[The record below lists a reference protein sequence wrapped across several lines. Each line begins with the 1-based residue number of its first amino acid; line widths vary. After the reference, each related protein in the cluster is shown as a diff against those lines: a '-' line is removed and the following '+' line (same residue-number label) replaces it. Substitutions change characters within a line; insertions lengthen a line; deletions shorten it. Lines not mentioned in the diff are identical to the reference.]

1 MRGTHSGLMKAL
13 RILFSVLVICL
24 SLLFLTEL
32 YYLNILSSQLFLL
45 MAVLV
50 LIVDSVVIAGL
61 LFFTRRRGIQLTCSF
76 LVVCLAAAYGL
87 GTWYISATGNML
99 GKLTSSSEKVKNVI
113 NVYALKNSDIK
124 DIKQLQNEN
133 IGVLSTVNQS
143 GTEKLMDNLKS
154 QGLRISEKK
163 YEGFSDLAQALY
175 DGNVEAIAVNAMY
188 IDNITGLDAFSDFSQ
203 VTDTVYQFEYYTDV
217 TYNVAS
223 VSDITHEPFTV
234 MINGS
239 DSRGGLGDTDRSDV
253 NMLVTIN
260 PETKIVLMVSIPR
273 DAYVETVCD
282 PEYDC
287 QQGAM
292 DKLTHTGQHT
302 FHTTQE
308 TIENFMHV
316 DINYVFRAN
325 FAAVVDIVDALGGID
340 VDVAPGYAV
349 DYFWTN
355 DMFGTDYGVHE
366 GINHLNGQAA
376 LCYARERYAY
386 AEGDFQRIKNQQQ
399 VLKAIA
405 QKITSPEVIV
415 RYTSLLDSIDGN
427 FWTDLSTKEIMDF
440 IQFQISDSPDW
451 TFISYSLSGEADSAY
466 CAESYGNAS
475 VILLDQNTVKT
486 AKSLI
491 DAVKDN
497 KTPEEINKMIE
508 EAAGTAPDYSLD
520 TEIPR
525 ADTSTEDYYPP
536 VQDVAPVTPSYSGQT
551 STDTYTPSEP
561 VYQEPTYTDPGVQTP
576 VTPVQPTVP
585 EPQQPVVPVTPSEPA
600 APVTPVEPV
609 APVTP
614 VEPVVPETPIQDP
627 GTVQPGTAQDT
638 PAAVDPQTVTDSGT
652 TGGNGQ

>member
-1 MRGTHSGLMKAL
+1 MNGAHSGLIKIL
-13 RILFSVLVICL
+13 RILVSVLVICL
-24 SLLFLTEL
+24 SLLFLIEL
-32 YYLNILSSQLFLL
+32 YSLHILSTQLFLL
-45 MAVLV
+45 AA
-50 LIVDSVVIAGL
+50 VVILLLDFAVIGGQ
-61 LFFTRRRGIQLTCSF
+61 LFFSRKKSTQLICSV
-76 LVVCLAAAYGL
+76 LAVCLAAAL
-87 GTWYISATGNML
+87 GTGSWYASRTGDLL
-99 GKLTSSSEKVKNVI
+99 GNLTSFSDQVKSVV
-113 NVYALKNSDIK
+113 NVYTLKDSDITDAEGLKNK
-124 DIKQLQNEN
+124 TV
-133 IGVLSTVNQS
+133 GVLESINQT
-143 GTEKLMDNLKS
+143 GTEKLVADLKS
-154 QGLRISEKK
+154 QGIDITEKK
-163 YEGFSDLAQALY
+163 FSNFGPLADALY
-175 DGNVEAIAVNAMY
+175 KKEVDAIVINQMY
-188 IDNITGLDAFSDFSQ
+188 LTNITQLEAFTSFLLETR
-203 VTDTVYQFEYYTDV
+203 VIYQYEYYTDV
-217 TYNVAS
+217 SYSIDS
-223 VSDITHEPFTV
+223 VSNITKEPFTIL
-234 MINGS
+234 MNGS

-253 NMLVTIN
+253 NMLVTVN

-273 DAYVETVCD
+273 DSYVKTVCD
-282 PEYDC
+282 PVYEC
-287 QQGAM
+287 QNGAL
-292 DKLTHTGQHT
+292 DKLTHTGLHT
-302 FHTTQE
+302 YHTTQK
-308 TIENFMHV
+308 TIEDFMDV

-325 FAAVVDIVDALGGID
+325 FTAVVDIVDALGGID
-340 VDVAPGYAV
+340 VTVAPGYAV
-349 DYFWTN
+349 DYFYTN
-355 DMFGTDYGVHE
+355 DMFGTNYGVHE
-366 GINHLNGQAA
+366 GVNHLNGQAA
-376 LCYARERYAY
+376 LCYARERYGY
-386 AEGDFQRIKNQQQ
+386 TEGDFQRIKNQQQ